1 MSEDR
6 VGEVAFRAG
15 FAKVNLALAVG
26 RPEGPKGYHPISSWM
41 ACVDLRDD
49 LHLLALDPS
58 RASRYAILW
67 HEEAPKR
74 TDIDWPITK
83 DLAVRAQHALEE
95 RIGRRLTI
103 QLRMEKRV
111 PVGAGMGGGSSD
123 AAAMLTALR
132 DMYALG
138 LDDASLREVAMT
150 LGSDIAY
157 FIDSQP
163 VPRPAIVEG
172 FGDRIERV
180 DQSPHERWLTM
191 LFPSFGCETAAVYR
205 AFDDL
210 AGDDHT
216 LDADEVRALATSGE
230 IDGDALFSDLAIAAC
245 KVRPQLGELRA
256 EAARSA
262 ESPVHVTG
270 SGSALF
276 VVPRDEDHA
285 QWLASRL
292 RDDLSIPVRAVR
304 VFV

>member
-1 MSEDR
+1 VSEHR
-6 VGEVAFRAG
+6 VGQVALRSG

-49 LHLLALDPS
+49 LHLLALEPS

-67 HEEAPKR
+67 HDDAPKR
-74 TDIDWPITK
+74 SDIDWPITK

-103 QLRMEKRV
+103 QLKMEKRV

-123 AAAMLTALR
+123 AAAMLLALR
-132 DMYALG
+132 DLYAID
-138 LDDASLREVAMT
+138 LDDAALREVGAT
-150 LGSDIAY
+150 IGSDIAY
-157 FIDSQP
+157 FIDSDAT
-163 VPRPAIVEG
+163 PRPAIVEG

-180 DQSPHERWLTM
+180 EPAGEPRWLTM

-210 AGDDHT
+210 ADDDHEL
-216 LDADEVRALATSGE
+216 LDDEVRALAMSGDL
-230 IDGDALFSDLAIAAC
+230 DGDALFNDLARAAC
-245 KVRPQLGELRA
+245 AVRPKLGELRA
-256 EAARSA
+256 EAARTA

-276 VVPRDEDHA
+276 IVSRDPEHA
-285 QWLASRL
+285 QWLALRL
-292 RDDLSIPVRAVR
+292 RDDLSVPVRALR
-304 VFV
+304 VFA